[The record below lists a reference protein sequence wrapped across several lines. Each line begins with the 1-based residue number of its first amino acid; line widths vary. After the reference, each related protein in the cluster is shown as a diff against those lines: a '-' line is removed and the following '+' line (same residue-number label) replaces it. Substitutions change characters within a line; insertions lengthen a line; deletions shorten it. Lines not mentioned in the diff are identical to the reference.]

1 MKILIVEN
9 EVIVADNIENV
20 LQKQNYD
27 VLEPALN
34 YDQAL
39 KSIEQ
44 DQPDFM
50 ILDINLGKGKSGID
64 VANYL
69 KENHDIPFIFLTA
82 YSDPDTLKNA
92 MDTQPSGYLIK
103 PFAKSEIKPT
113 IEVAL
118 VNFKLRKKD
127 IRTNV
132 IDSLTLPEIA
142 LIKLIAEKKTSKEI
156 AETLGLAKGTVKN
169 YRHRLCEKLNLAQ
182 SNNSLLSWVMLHHEQ
197 LYNV

>member
-82 YSDPDTLKNA
+82 YSEPDTLKNA